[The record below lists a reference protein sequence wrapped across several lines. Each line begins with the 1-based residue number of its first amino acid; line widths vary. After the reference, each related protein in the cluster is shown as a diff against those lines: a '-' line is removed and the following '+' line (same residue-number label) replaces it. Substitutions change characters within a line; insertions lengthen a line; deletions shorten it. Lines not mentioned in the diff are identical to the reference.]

1 MLFLSDLEKSFY
13 RIALD
18 FGADNADLARN
29 IGGTRSDLGLAGYIV
44 EVDPLSAFAL
54 NDALGPEDHA
64 VSDIVVELAE
74 SLFDLS
80 IAEGLGSLKSDALE
94 NLICVVMMVLVV
106 MVMAAACA
114 AFAVLVIVLMFMF
127 MAALMV
133 VVMIVFMAALMLM
146 LVIVIMLMLVMM
158 LMLVLVVVMVMGML
172 TLVLLCLEEGCS
184 HIFCRNGALDGIKDL
199 NA

>member
-1 MLFLSDLEKSFY
+1 LLFLSDLEKSFY

-29 IGGTRSDLGLAGYIV
+29 IRGTRSDLGLAGYIV

-54 NDALGPEDHA
+54 NDALGPENHA

-80 IAEGLGSLKSDALE
+80 LAEGLGSLKSDALE

-114 AFAVLVIVLMFMF
+114 VFAVLVVMIMFVAALVIMLVLVIMLMF
-127 MAALMV
+127 
-133 VVMIVFMAALMLM
+133 MLM
-146 LVIVIMLMLVMM
+146 LVV
-158 LMLVLVVVMVMGML
+158 VVVMVMGMF
-172 TLVLLCLEEGCS
+172 TLVLFCLEEGCS

-199 NA
+199 NT